1 MELHS
6 IFGKLKNS
14 FDVSQIIDEDITAWN
29 THCLSLISSDPSQIF
44 IS

>member
-6 IFGKLKNS
+6 IFGKLKYS
-14 FDVSQIIDEDITAWN
+14 FDLTQIMDEDITAWN
-29 THCLSLISSDPSQIF
+29 THCLSLISSDPSQIV